1 MKRYL
6 FVLESGEIFTT
17 DSVSDEDLAEDF
29 VDTKIV
35 DLSLG
40 SYWDFERQKWASIG
54 SV

>member
-6 FVLESGEIFTT
+6 FVLESGGIFTT
-17 DSVSDEDLAEDF
+17 DSVSDEDLAEDLLLA
-29 VDTKIV
+29 KIV

-40 SYWDFERQKWASIG
+40 SYWDFERQKWTSIG